1 MNIVVIELL
10 VVVIP
15 LLAFAIWEYIKV
27 SRDLREEKRRDDDS

>member
-15 LLAFAIWEYIKV
+15 LLGIAIWEYIRV
-27 SRDLREEKRRDDDS
+27 SRDLEEEKRRDDES